1 MQDPNENF
9 KEQMI
14 EARRTQ
20 ILMGAAQVFA
30 KKGFHKATTKEI
42 ARAAGVAEGT
52 IYNYFSN
59 KRELLLAM
67 VEMIG
72 AQSLKSLII
81 DHPPDDPKEFLTMI
95 LRDRFQLIQARGHL
109 MTPLFAEIFSDAT
122 LREEVYSQIVR
133 PLTGL
138 VEQYLQHQVDIG
150 KLRRINP
157 IIITRAFMGTLILN
171 ALIKFSGVDP
181 RYEDISIEVLIEE
194 IVSLFLAGILADD
207 N

>member
-1 MQDPNENF
+1 MQDPNTDF

-30 KKGFHKATTKEI
+30 KKGFHKATTKAI

-72 AQSLKSLII
+72 AQSLKSII
-81 DHPPDDPKEFLTMI
+81 VDRPPDDPKEFLTMV
-95 LRDRFQLIQARGHL
+95 LRDRLQLIQDRGHL
-109 MTPLFAEIFSDAT
+109 MAPLVAEIFSDAT
-122 LREEVYSQIVR
+122 LRVEVYSQILR
-133 PLTGL
+133 PLTDL
-138 VEQYLQHQVDIG
+138 VEQYLQHQVDEG
-150 KLRRINP
+150 KLRAINP
-157 IIITRAFMGTLILN
+157 II
-171 ALIKFSGVDP
+171 KFSEVDP
-181 RYEDISIEVLIEE
+181 RYEDISIETLVEE
-194 IVSLFLAGILADD
+194 IVSLYLDGILAGDD
-207 N
+207 

>member
-1 MQDPNENF
+1 MQDPNTDF

-30 KKGFHKATTKEI
+30 KKGFHKATTKAI

-72 AQSLKSLII
+72 AQSLKSII
-81 DHPPDDPKEFLTMI
+81 VDRPPDDPKEFLTMV
-95 LRDRFQLIQARGHL
+95 LRDRLQLIQDRGHL
-109 MTPLFAEIFSDAT
+109 MAPLVAEIFSDAT
-122 LREEVYSQIVR
+122 LRVEVYSQILR
-133 PLTGL
+133 PLTDL
-138 VEQYLQHQVDIG
+138 VEQYLQHQVDEG
-150 KLRRINP
+150 KLRAINP
-157 IIITRAFMGTLILN
+157 IITTRAFMGTLILN
-171 ALIKFSGVDP
+171 AIIKFSEVDP
-181 RYEDISIEVLIEE
+181 RYEDISIETLVEE
-194 IVSLFLAGILADD
+194 IVSLYLDGILAGDD
-207 N
+207 